1 VALSGEKTQKLWLW
15 KVLDSVTGQLLEW
28 ECGDR
33 SARTL
38 KRLYARIKDWN
49 VEFFCTDELAAYAKI
64 LPPERLVMS
73 KALTIGIEQN
83 NSRQRHWFARFR
95 RKSIVVSK
103 SKEMVDLTLFLFAAY
118 HVNSSIHLPSV
129 FT

>member
-1 VALSGEKTQKLWLW
+1 M
-15 KVLDSVTGQLLEW
+15 LEW

-38 KRLYARIKDWN
+38 KRLYARIAQWD
-49 VEFFCTDELAAYAKI
+49 VAFFCADDLAAYAKI
-64 LPPERLVMS
+64 LPKEKLVQS

-83 NSRQRHWFARFR
+83 NGRQRHWFCRFR
-95 RKSIVVSK
+95 RKTIAVSR
-103 SKEMVDLTLFLFAAY
+103 SKEMVDLTIFLFAAY
-118 HVNSSIHLPSV
+118 HVNGTLTLPSL

>member
-1 VALSGEKTQKLWLW
+1 M
-15 KVLDSVTGQLLEW
+15 LDSVTGDLLEW

-73 KALTIGIEQN
+73 KALTIGIELN
-83 NSRQRHWFARFR
+83 NGRQRHWFARFR

-103 SKEMVDLTLFLFAAY
+103 SKEMVDLTMFLYAAY
-118 HVNSSIHLPSV
+118 HVNAAIQLPSL